1 MAAVEKFW
9 KINNMKKVYLVGDS
23 FSSNNWASDTDVSCN
38 AWPQLL
44 STQLDAEVV
53 NKSLIGSSQD
63 YAWVHLHLCQPSI
76 TPDDYVIVCL
86 THPARFWF
94 FENFPMFSTI
104 DQIESYESIHGVG
117 PTSTAARN
125 FIKYFQRKDL
135 DTLWLKNRL
144 GWLAN
149 TAYTNSWRKPLII
162 YSMQIDDLDES
173 HYPDLSFSKGYLH
186 DHISQPELPP
196 GVDYET
202 FVRPYDPRYNHMCL
216 SNHAILAEKLYESL
230 TANIA
235 LDLTTD
241 DFKKDIFN
249 IASDDLAFQQRELSM
264 PMMDMI
270 KNYIPVKKKSIIPA
284 QFRFK

>member
-1 MAAVEKFW
+1 
-9 KINNMKKVYLVGDS
+9 MKKVYIVGDS
-23 FSSNNWASDTDVSCN
+23 FSSNNWASDTDVSDN
-38 AWPQLL
+38 IWPRLL
-44 STQLDAEVV
+44 GKQLDAEVV

-63 YAWVHLHLCQPSI
+63 YAWIHLHLCQTII

-104 DQIESYESIHGVG
+104 DQIESYERIHGVG
-117 PTSTAARN
+117 PTSMAARN
-125 FIKYFQRKDL
+125 FIKHFQRKDL

-149 TAYTNSWRKPLII
+149 ATYTNGWRKPLIL

-173 HYPDLSFSKGYLH
+173 QYPDLSFSKGYLH
-186 DHISQPELPP
+186 DHISLPELPS
-196 GVDYET
+196 GADYET

-216 SNHAILAEKLYESL
+216 SNHSILAEKIYKSL

-249 IASDDLAFQQRELSM
+249 VASDDLAFQQRELSL

-270 KNYIPVKKKSIIPA
+270 KNHIPAKKKSIIPA

>member
-1 MAAVEKFW
+1 MEALEKFW
-9 KINNMKKVYLVGDS
+9 KTNIMKKVYIVGDS
-23 FSSNNWASDTDVSCN
+23 FSSSHWASSTDVSEN
-38 AWPQLL
+38 SWHKLL
-44 STQLDAEVV
+44 GKQLDAEVV
-53 NKSLIGSSQD
+53 NNSLIGSSQD
-63 YAWVHLHLCQPSI
+63 YAWAHLHLCQPRI
-76 TPDDYVIVCL
+76 TADDYVVVCL

-94 FENFPMFSTI
+94 FENFPMISTI
-104 DQIESYESIHGVG
+104 DQIENYEHMYGAD
-117 PTSTAARN
+117 PTSIAARN
-125 FIKYFQRKDL
+125 FIKYFQRKSL

-149 TAYTNSWRKPLII
+149 TAYTNGWRKPLII

-186 DHISQPELPP
+186 DHISLPELPP
-196 GVDYET
+196 GADYET

-216 SNHAILAEKLYESL
+216 SNHAILSEKIYKSL
-230 TANIA
+230 TTNIT

-249 IASDDLAFQQRELSM
+249 VAADDVAFQRRELSL

-270 KNYIPVKKKSIIPA
+270 NQYVPVKKKSIIPA
-284 QFRFK
+284 QFRFN

>member
-1 MAAVEKFW
+1 MEALEKFW
-9 KINNMKKVYLVGDS
+9 KTNSMKKVYIVGDS
-23 FSSNNWASDTDVSCN
+23 FSSNVWASNADVSDN
-38 AWPQLL
+38 AWHQLL
-44 STQLDAEVV
+44 GKQLDAEVV

-63 YAWVHLHLCQPSI
+63 YAWTHLHLCQSSI
-76 TPDDYVIVCL
+76 TPDDYVVVCL

-104 DQIESYESIHGVG
+104 DQIDNCEQLYGVE
-117 PTSTAARN
+117 PTTVAARN
-125 FIKYFQRKDL
+125 FIKYFQRKSL

-149 TAYTNSWRKPLII
+149 TAYTNGWRKPLII

-173 HYPDLSFSKGYLH
+173 HYLDLSFSKGYLH
-186 DHISQPELPP
+186 DHISLPELPP
-196 GVDYET
+196 GADYET
-202 FVRPYDPRYNHMCL
+202 FVQPYDPRYNHMCL
-216 SNHAILAEKLYESL
+216 SNHAILAEKIHKSL
-230 TANIA
+230 TTNIT

-249 IASDDLAFQQRELSM
+249 VASDDLAFQQRELSL
-264 PMMDMI
+264 PTMDMI
-270 KNYIPVKKKSIIPA
+270 KNYIPAKKKSIIPA